1 MTANRDK
8 LLLSEK
14 IATKICHDLSGTA
27 MTVSNSLDMLKDND
41 NNNDFHK
48 IAIDI
53 AARGASGFSSK
64 IKFFRI
70 AFGSLGQNEIDTMS
84 LNIMIKNYLQ
94 SISDKHE
101 LFLADGMTLTAKE
114 AKIIFNIVIFAMTIT
129 QPGFKMSLKRDNG
142 QVVMEIKNQK
152 DFIIPPEVTITDSN
166 VRFTD
171 LTPGNSPLFL
181 GGILAGEYGKNMKI
195 NINGNS
201 LLLLLE

>member
-1 MTANRDK
+1 MTANSDK

-27 MTVSNSLDMLKDND
+27 MTVSNSLDMLKGDD

-53 AARGASGFSSK
+53 AARGASGFSAK
-64 IKFFRI
+64 IKFLRI
-70 AFGSLGQNEIDTMS
+70 AFGSLGQNEIGATT
-84 LNIMIKNYLQ
+84 LNTMIKNYLQ

-101 LFLADGMTLTAKE
+101 LFLADDMSLTAQE
-114 AKIIFNIVIFAMTIT
+114 AKIIFNIVIFAMTIA
-129 QPGFKMSLKRDNG
+129 QPEFKMSLKRDNNKI
-142 QVVMEIKNQK
+142 VMEIKNQK
-152 DFIIPPEVTITDSN
+152 DFIMPPEITITDSN

-195 NINGNS
+195 NINGSS